1 MGRRWAAS
9 WRRERKKRKRE
20 RRRTVVGRRDES
32 RVEHYG
38 EVLISWQWPRHV
50 SRCAFASHTVPL
62 HWQLQR
68 HIWLPITTREHS
80 SLGPR
85 AREIAWRGKKGED
98 VKGDLKYAAW
108 DKASP
113 WVFAN
118 SPTAEAKIP
127 DRGIK
132 IHGTHRIPRTPIGYL
147 PCHMGNNGLHN
158 LDMEKDTFPTP
169 CYTKIWSINAHIE
182 IEFRILNQR
191 LSVQTRG
198 GLKSHPPTLV
208 FAVSFTSVFS
218 SIC

>member
-1 MGRRWAAS
+1 MPMGC
-9 WRRERKKRKRE
+9 ELEEGEKKRKRE

-38 EVLISWQWPRHV
+38 EVLISWQWPRRV
-50 SRCAFASHTVPL
+50 SRCVFASHTVPL
-62 HWQLQR
+62 HWQLWR

-85 AREIAWRGKKGED
+85 AREIAWREEKGED

-158 LDMEKDTFPTP
+158 LDMEKTHLPSSLLHQNLKHKCTH
-169 CYTKIWSINAHIE
+169 WNW
-182 IEFRILNQR
+182 
-191 LSVQTRG
+191 VQN
-198 GLKSHPPTLV
+198 P
-208 FAVSFTSVFS
+208 
-218 SIC
+218 